1 MEPKNVAEDSKI
13 PEEKRLEGCEKLGE
27 LYREISEL

>member
-27 LYREISEL
+27 L